1 LSDAALLAAR
11 AFFLLVGP
19 FAGDY
24 VATFAAAWP
33 RAPRPLLGRSR
44 CARCGAP
51 IAASRAI
58 PLISWLALRGRR
70 SCCGGRIPV
79 VYPLGEAAG
88 LVSGLAAALQ
98 PSLSLA
104 AWSFGLG
111 LALSY
116 VALVD
121 LRRFSIPWWG
131 LGALALG
138 LGLAVA
144 AEPTT
149 GAQVARL
156 ATAGALAVAFE
167 ALRRFGGRGGRRLG
181 LGAGDVLLA
190 ALLGGLVGWRLAA
203 PMVSLGALAPLTLQF
218 IQRRSGPT
226 PFGFWLSC
234 GAGALLLLMELMSV
248 LQGPSHLVNGEALT
262 QGL

>member
-1 LSDAALLAAR
+1 MSDAALLAER
-11 AFFLLVGP
+11 AFLVLVGP

-33 RAPRPLLGRSR
+33 RAPKPIRGRST

-58 PLISWLALRGRR
+58 PLVSWLMLHGRR
-70 SCCGGRIPV
+70 PCCDGRIPV
-79 VYPLGEAAG
+79 IYPLGEAAG
-88 LVSGLAAALQ
+88 LVSGIAAALQ
-98 PSLSLA
+98 PSPTLA
-104 AWSFGLG
+104 AWGFLLG

-131 LGALALG
+131 LAALTVG
-138 LGLAVA
+138 LGLAIA

-149 GAQVARL
+149 QARLARL
-156 ATAGALAVAFE
+156 ATGGALALALE
-167 ALRRFGGRGGRRLG
+167 ALRRFAGRGGRLG
-181 LGAGDVLLA
+181 LGAGDVMLA

-203 PMVSLGALAPLTLQF
+203 PMVSLAALAPLA
-218 IQRRSGPT
+218 IQSIRRRSGPT
-226 PFGFWLSC
+226 PFGFWLSFS
-234 GAGALLLLMELMSV
+234 AGFLLLMVELASV
-248 LQGPSHLVNGEALT
+248 FRSPSF
-262 QGL
+262 